1 MSLIRGS
8 PYGPAQAL
16 FKVVY
21 NQFVS
26 HLPPSC
32 NSNYL
37 EYKLREK
44 KRAAKAALRLLTKY
58 WLRREQADRKDAVNT
73 S

>member
-26 HLPPSC
+26 HSYGPAQALFKVVYNQFVSHLPPSC
-32 NSNYL
+32 NSNL
-37 EYKLREK
+37 PATRII
-44 KRAAKAALRLLTKY
+44 
-58 WLRREQADRKDAVNT
+58 
-73 S
+73 